1 MSCRFAI
8 PPPDVTRIS
17 LQPDQLQ
24 CTIHQLPRNP
34 RAPPV
39 PRKDS
44 VSASC
49 RPLAAHS
56 TVKTTMICRMLLLAL
71 ITLSTATSADDLHFE
86 RRIRPLLIERCC
98 KCHSAEQQKG
108 GLLLDSRA
116 ALLQGGET
124 GPAIDPANPDNSLL
138 LQAVR
143 QENGLEMP
151 PDGKLTNEQ
160 IQALTQWIRQGAPWP
175 GTASTE
181 TATTAAADIIPAPL
195 PPNSSH
201 LAGSL
206 QLWLKAD
213 SLQLADNDTV
223 PIWPDHSGHGRDL
236 SATKGVREGGTGQ
249 PGSFVQH
256 SNLRGRPAVRFSATT
271 GLAASPGNPVDIRG
285 DAPLTITIVMN
296 LQQFAGQPSHSSVF
310 CIGDPAHAAD
320 PGRPLA
326 ALIEIDQTQQS
337 ALDFAGGWGHDATL
351 GPGSFQTLF
360 NKPVILTV
368 VRTPGPIQSTTRF
381 HINGRHVPAHRTAT
395 GVPDNRSSIPDLRHR
410 SDIGMF
416 LGKALSWCGGIQ
428 GDIGEV
434 VVWNSALSDADRL
447 AVESYL
453 GEKYGLWIDEDRSVA
468 KPAAYTESEKRHWAW
483 QPLRNITPPVVQNPS
498 WARNPIDQF
507 LLAALEADGLQPPAE
522 IDKRTFLRRV
532 TFDLTGLPPTP
543 AELDA
548 FLADHSPQACDTVVD
563 RLLQSR
569 HYGERWGRHWL
580 DLVRYAESTAN
591 DANAVMGQA
600 WRYRNYVINAFN
612 DDLPWDQFL
621 IEQLAGDLLPP
632 TDSVAV
638 NTRRI
643 IATGYLMIG
652 PKALAETDKE
662 QSRLDIVD
670 DQIDVTGRAML
681 GLTLACARCHDHKFD
696 PIRATDYYALAGILR
711 STEPFQNEV
720 RNATMWWE
728 FPVPQGPGTPPVM
741 VMAPRETQP
750 RNLRVHLRGN
760 RFTLGKIVPR
770 GTPGIIAAA
779 MPATHSSNMPVIDPH
794 QNSSGRLEL
803 ARWIASPRNPLTARV
818 LTNRVW
824 QLHFGTGIV
833 ATPDNF
839 GTRGDPPANPDLLDW
854 LTGQF
859 IQSGWSVRQ
868 LHRMIVLSR
877 TYRLPN
883 LQSETADN
891 LRSTRKSSVFRIRR
905 RRLSAEELRDALL
918 LTSGQLDADPGGSES
933 GDFLISKSED
943 INALIRP
950 NRVAADDEFYTS
962 FRKRSV
968 YLPIVRNM
976 LPDVL
981 ALFDAADPNGVTA
994 VRNETTVASQGLFLL
1009 NHPFVLQQAQAF
1021 AKRVTAETRLSDQQ
1035 RIELAH
1041 QLALGRS
1048 AGADE
1053 LSDTLN
1059 FLIGF
1064 QNSPELH
1071 DTPLAERQLAAWQA
1085 LCQTLLC
1092 SSEFLY
1098 VE

>member
-1 MSCRFAI
+1 
-8 PPPDVTRIS
+8 
-17 LQPDQLQ
+17 
-24 CTIHQLPRNP
+24 
-34 RAPPV
+34 
-39 PRKDS
+39 
-44 VSASC
+44 
-49 RPLAAHS
+49 
-56 TVKTTMICRMLLLAL
+56 MIRRTLLIAL
-71 ITLSTATSADDLHFE
+71 ITLSPAISADELHFE
-86 RRIRPLLIERCC
+86 RHVRPLLIERCL
-98 KCHSAEQQKG
+98 KCHSGEQPKG
-108 GLLLDSRA
+108 GLLLDSRT
-116 ALLQGGET
+116 ALLQGGDS
-124 GPAIDPANPDNSLL
+124 GPAIDPASPDNSLL

-143 QENGLEMP
+143 HENGLDMP
-151 PDGKLTNEQ
+151 PDGKLTNQQ
-160 IQALTQWIRQGAPWP
+160 IQALTQWIRQGTPWP
-175 GTASTE
+175 GTPSSDTT
-181 TATTAAADIIPAPL
+181 TATAAEFIPAPL

-201 LAGSL
+201 LADSL

-213 SLQLADNDTV
+213 SLQLADMDTV
-223 PIWPDHSGHGRDL
+223 PVWPDYSGHGRDL
-236 SATKGVREGGTGQ
+236 SATKGLRAVGTGE
-249 PGSFVQH
+249 PASFVKNSSLH
-256 SNLRGRPAVRFSATT
+256 GRPAVRFSATT

-360 NKPVILTV
+360 NQPIILTV
-368 VRTPGPIQSTTRF
+368 VKTPGPMQNSTRF
-381 HINGRHVPAHRTAT
+381 HINGRLLPQHRTPSGVPAP
-395 GVPDNRSSIPDLRHR
+395 GNSIPDVRHR

-416 LGKALSWCGGIQ
+416 LGNALSWCGGIQ

-434 VVWNSALSDADRL
+434 VVYNSALSDTDRL

-453 GEKYGLWIDEDRSVA
+453 GEKYGLWIDEVRSVA
-468 KPAAYTESEKRHWAW
+468 EPATYTESEKRHWAW
-483 QPLRNITPPVVQNPS
+483 QPLRDIKPPVVQNPA

-507 LLAALEADGLQPPAE
+507 LLAELESDGLQPPAE

-532 TFDLTGLPPTP
+532 TLDLTGLPPTP
-543 AELDA
+543 AELEA
-548 FLADHSPQACDTVVD
+548 FLADHSPQAAETVVD

-600 WRYRNYVINAFN
+600 WRYRNYVIDAFN

-696 PIRATDYYALAGILR
+696 PIRTTDYYALAGILR

-728 FPVPQGPGTPPVM
+728 FPVPQNDGTPPIM

-770 GTPGIIAAA
+770 GIPGIIAAVT
-779 MPATHSSNMPVIDPH
+779 PPTNNPNTSIVDPH

-803 ARWIASPRNPLTARV
+803 ARWIASSRNPLTARV

-833 ATPDNF
+833 GTPDNF

-854 LTGQF
+854 LTEQF
-859 IQSGWSVRQ
+859 IQSGWSVKQ
-868 LHRMIVLSR
+868 LHRLIVLSS
-877 TYRLPN
+877 TYHLPN
-883 LQSETADN
+883 LQAKTADN
-891 LRSTRKSSVFRIRR
+891 LPGTPKSSVFRIRR
-905 RRLSAEELRDALL
+905 RRLSAEELRDTLL
-918 LTSGQLDADPGGSES
+918 LTSGQLDIAPGGSES

-943 INALIRP
+943 INAIIRP
-950 NRVAADDEFYTS
+950 NRVSADDDFYTS

-994 VRNETTVASQGLFLL
+994 ARNETTVASQALFLL

-1021 AKRVTAETRLSDQQ
+1021 AKRLTAETRHNDHQ

-1041 QLALGRS
+1041 QLAFGRS
-1048 AGADE
+1048 ATAEE
-1053 LSDTLN
+1053 LSDTLT
-1059 FLIGF
+1059 FLTSF
-1064 QNSPELH
+1064 QNSPELI
-1071 DTPLAERQLAAWQA
+1071 DTPHAEQQLAAWQA
-1085 LCQTLLC
+1085 FCQTLLC
-1092 SSEFLY
+1092 SNEFLY

>member
-1 MSCRFAI
+1 
-8 PPPDVTRIS
+8 
-17 LQPDQLQ
+17 
-24 CTIHQLPRNP
+24 
-34 RAPPV
+34 
-39 PRKDS
+39 
-44 VSASC
+44 
-49 RPLAAHS
+49 
-56 TVKTTMICRMLLLAL
+56 MIRRTLLIAL
-71 ITLSTATSADDLHFE
+71 ITLSPAISADELHFE
-86 RRIRPLLIERCC
+86 RHVRPLLIERCL
-98 KCHSAEQQKG
+98 KCHSGEQPKG
-108 GLLLDSRA
+108 GLLLDSRT
-116 ALLQGGET
+116 ALLQGGDS
-124 GPAIDPANPDNSLL
+124 GPAIDPASPDNSLL

-143 QENGLEMP
+143 HENGLDMP
-151 PDGKLTNEQ
+151 PDGKLTNQQ
-160 IQALTQWIRQGAPWP
+160 IQALTQWIRQGTIWP
-175 GTASTE
+175 GTASSDTT
-181 TATTAAADIIPAPL
+181 TATTAEFIPAPL

-201 LAGSL
+201 LADSL

-213 SLQLADNDTV
+213 SLQLADMDTV
-223 PIWPDHSGHGRDL
+223 PVWPDYSGHGRDL
-236 SATKGVREGGTGQ
+236 SATKGLRAGGTGE
-249 PGSFVQH
+249 PASFVKNSSLH
-256 SNLRGRPAVRFSATT
+256 GRPAVRFCATT
-271 GLAASPGNPVDIRG
+271 GLAASPGNPVDIHG

-360 NKPVILTV
+360 NQPVILTV
-368 VRTPGPIQSTTRF
+368 VKTPGPMQNSTRF
-381 HINGRHVPAHRTAT
+381 HINGRLLPQHRTPSGVPA
-395 GVPDNRSSIPDLRHR
+395 PDNSIPDVRHR

-416 LGKALSWCGGIQ
+416 LGNALSWCGGIQ

-434 VVWNSALSDADRL
+434 VVYNSALSDTDRL

-453 GEKYGLWIDEDRSVA
+453 GEKYGLWINEERSVA
-468 KPAAYTESEKRHWAW
+468 KPATYTESEKRHWAW
-483 QPLRNITPPVVQNPS
+483 QPLRDIKPPVVQNPA
-498 WARNPIDQF
+498 WPRNPIDQF
-507 LLAALEADGLQPPAE
+507 LLAALESDGLQPPAE

-543 AELDA
+543 AELEA
-548 FLADHSPQACDTVVD
+548 FLVDHSPQAAETVVD

-600 WRYRNYVINAFN
+600 WRYRNYVIDAFN

-696 PIRATDYYALAGILR
+696 PIRTTDYYALAGILR

-728 FPVPQGPGTPPVM
+728 FPVPQNDGTPPIM

-770 GTPGIIAAA
+770 GIPGIIAAVT
-779 MPATHSSNMPVIDPH
+779 PPTNNPNTPIVDPH

-803 ARWIASPRNPLTARV
+803 ARWIASSRNPLTARV

-833 ATPDNF
+833 GTPDNF

-854 LTGQF
+854 LTEQF
-859 IQSGWSVRQ
+859 IQSGWSVKQ
-868 LHRMIVLSR
+868 LHRLIVLSS
-877 TYRLPN
+877 TYHLPN
-883 LQSETADN
+883 LQAKTADN
-891 LRSTRKSSVFRIRR
+891 LPGTPTSSVFRIRR
-905 RRLSAEELRDALL
+905 RRLSAEELRDTLL
-918 LTSGQLDADPGGSES
+918 LTSGQLDIAPGGSES

-943 INALIRP
+943 INAIIRP
-950 NRVAADDEFYTS
+950 NRVSADDEFYTS

-994 VRNETTVASQGLFLL
+994 ARNETTVASQALFLL

-1021 AKRVTAETRLSDQQ
+1021 AKRLTAETRHNDHQ

-1041 QLALGRS
+1041 QLAFGRS
-1048 AGADE
+1048 ATAEE
-1053 LSDTLN
+1053 LSDTLT
-1059 FLIGF
+1059 FLTSF
-1064 QNSPELH
+1064 QNSPELI
-1071 DTPLAERQLAAWQA
+1071 DTPHAERPLAAWQA
-1085 LCQTLLC
+1085 FCQTLLC
-1092 SSEFLY
+1092 SNEFLY